1 MNDTENVVNISIIII
16 SYNNKSTLENTLI
29 SIYKQVKETDFEII
43 IVDNAS
49 TENNVN
55 MIRDE
60 FQNVKIIENKTN
72 KGFAYACNQGA
83 KIAQG
88 NILLFINSDIILQDN
103 PIPKMLILFNKLPN
117 IGIIGCQL
125 LNSDKTYQPSYY
137 SKPSLIKRFLD
148 LIGIKKQLLLFQYN
162 QRARTE
168 EYFEV
173 EIVKGAFMMIT
184 SSLFKELNGFDEKYF
199 MYMEDVD
206 LSFRCLKQGKRNL
219 ILNTTNVIHLGWHI
233 NSIKNPVAYLHGN
246 YGLVR
251 FYKKNM
257 NWLKFNV
264 LLIMSIPFY
273 LLRYL
278 LKLIFSSQNKEM
290 YYLKV
295 ILDMYLISLL
305 KQKDINLID
314 TN

>member
-1 MNDTENVVNISIIII
+1 MDQKNILTSIIIV
-16 SYNNKSTLENTLI
+16 SYNNKDILENTLNSLYEKI
-29 SIYKQVKETDFEII
+29 TENDFEII

-55 MIRDE
+55 MIIDE
-60 FQNVKIIENKTN
+60 FQDVKRIENKTN

-83 KIAQG
+83 KIAKG
-88 NILLFINSDIILQDN
+88 RFLLFANSDIILQDN
-103 PIPKMLILFNKLPN
+103 PIPKMLILFNKSSN
-117 IGIIGCQL
+117 IGIVGCRL
-125 LNSDKTYQPSYY
+125 LNSDNTYQPSYY

-148 LIGIKKQLLLFQYN
+148 LIGIKKQLLPFHYN
-162 QRARTE
+162 QRERTE

-173 EIVKGAFMMIT
+173 EIVKGTFMMIT
-184 SSLFKELNGFDEKYF
+184 DSLFRELNGFDEKYF

-219 ILNTTNVIHLGWHI
+219 ILNTTDVIHLGWHI

-257 NWLKFNV
+257 NWLEFNV

-273 LLRYL
+273 FLRYL
-278 LKLIFSSQNKEM
+278 LKMIFSSHNKEIDYM
-290 YYLKV
+290 KV
-295 ILDMYLISLL
+295 VLDMYLISLL
-305 KQKDINLID
+305 KQKDINLIN

>member
-1 MNDTENVVNISIIII
+1 MILNRKLVSIIII
-16 SYNNKSTLENTLI
+16 SYNKKSTLENALI
-29 SIYKQVKETDFEII
+29 SIYEKIKETDFEII

-49 TENNVN
+49 TENNVK

-60 FQNVKIIENKTN
+60 FRDVKIIENKTN
-72 KGFAYACNQGA
+72 KGFAYACNQGVN
-83 KIAQG
+83 IANG
-88 NILLFINSDIILQDN
+88 GFLLFANSDIILQDN
-103 PIPKMLILFNKLPN
+103 PIPKMLILFNKSPN
-117 IGIIGCQL
+117 IGIVGCQL
-125 LNSDKTYQPSYY
+125 LNADNTYQPSYY
-137 SKPSLIKRFLD
+137 SKPSLIKRFID
-148 LIGIKKQLLLFQYN
+148 LIGIKKQLLPFLYN
-162 QRARTE
+162 QRVHTE

-173 EIVKGAFMMIT
+173 EIVKGTFMMIT
-184 SSLFKELNGFDEKYF
+184 DSLFKELNGFDEKYF

-206 LSFRCLKQGKRNL
+206 LSFRCLKLGKRNL

-264 LLIMSIPFY
+264 LLMMSIPFY
-273 LLRYL
+273 YLRYL
-278 LKLIFSSQNKEM
+278 LKLIFSSHNNEIDDM
-290 YYLKV
+290 KV
-295 ILDMYLISLL
+295 VLDMYLISLL
-305 KQKDINLID
+305 KQKDINLIK